1 MNDWPRGVL
10 YSYNIIVKNM
20 KNIAILLCA
29 ALVGGAAVTSC
40 NSRAQLSES
49 LQGEWTGNPEKVL
62 DSGAAS
68 ASMVRM
74 LEFVQGNA
82 DTEGTITM
90 TANITVDNTM
100 PFNDSIQ
107 TPLTISASGVATIT
121 GTYQAKDDDEVVL
134 MLDNTSFSVS
144 VDPEGVQLNY
154 NVLADSSASSV
165 EKLKPAAVILAT
177 QQINRAAQ
185 NAFTNLHEIDDIHVK
200 GTMMKCEINHQD
212 LVFHRAAGK

>member
-1 MNDWPRGVL
+1 
-10 YSYNIIVKNM
+10 M
-20 KNIAILLCA
+20 KNIAIILCA
-29 ALVGGAAVTSC
+29 ACLGGAALSSC
-40 NSRAQLSES
+40 NSRAKLSES

-74 LEFVQGNA
+74 LEFAQGNA
-82 DTEGTITM
+82 DTEGTFTM

-121 GTYQAKDDDEVVL
+121 GTYQAKDDDEVVIL
-134 MLDNTSFSVS
+134 LDNTSFSVT

-154 NVLADSSASSV
+154 NIVSDSSAPAV
-165 EKLKPAAVILAT
+165 EKLKPAAIVLAT

-185 NAFTNLHEIDDIHVK
+185 NAFTNLHEIDDIHID
-200 GTMMKCEINHQD
+200 GSLMKCEINKTD
-212 LVFHRAAGK
+212 LIFHRAAK